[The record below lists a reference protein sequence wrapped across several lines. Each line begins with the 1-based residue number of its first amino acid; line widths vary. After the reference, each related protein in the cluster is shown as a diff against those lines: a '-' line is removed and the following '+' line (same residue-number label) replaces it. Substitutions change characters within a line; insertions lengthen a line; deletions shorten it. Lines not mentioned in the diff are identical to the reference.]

1 MSRGAQLL
9 ELQQVEEF
17 LRQKIGAFKKI
28 ERVLAEETPVARA
41 KQVFE
46 EAERAERHAR
56 AQQTGLNFELQ
67 QLTDKIAAEEK
78 KLYSG
83 DIKNAKELMN
93 LEVEVGMLKKQ
104 KDTLEGQVIVL
115 MGDIDDLAKRTKW
128 AKSECERLDQE
139 SQTQIA
145 TLREQQES
153 LKKDIGRAK
162 RKREGVLEK
171 IDTID
176 VEQFRYV
183 QKIKGE
189 TLAVAQLT
197 EGVCTACHVEVSAA
211 KRSSIERPTDN
222 KLITCGN
229 CGRILV
235 IV

>member
-9 ELQQVEEF
+9 ELQQVEEL

-28 ERVLAEETPVARA
+28 ERALIEETPVARA
-41 KQVFE
+41 KQAYE
-46 EAERAERHAR
+46 EAVRAERHAR
-56 AQQTGLNFELQ
+56 TQQNGLNFELQ
-67 QLTDKIAAEEK
+67 QLSDKIAAEEK

-83 DIKNAKELMN
+83 EIKNAKELVN

-115 MGDIDDLAKRTKW
+115 MGDVDDLAKRVAI
-128 AKSECERLDQE
+128 AKTDWERLEKETTAQV
-139 SQTQIA
+139 A
-145 TLREQQES
+145 MLREQQES
-153 LKKDIGRAK
+153 LKKEIGRAK
-162 RKREGVLEK
+162 RKREGVLER
-171 IDTID
+171 IDVTD

-197 EGVCTACHVEVSAA
+197 SGVCTACHVEVSAA

>member
-28 ERVLAEETPVARA
+28 ERVLSEETPVARA
-41 KQVFE
+41 KQAHE
-46 EAERAERHAR
+46 EAQRAERHAR
-56 AQQTGLNFELQ
+56 AQQKGLNFELQ
-67 QLTDKIAAEEK
+67 QLSDKVAEEET

-83 DIKNAKELMN
+83 TIANSKELVN

-115 MGDIDDLAKRTKW
+115 MGDIDDLAKRTAW
-128 AKSECERLDQE
+128 AKSECERLEKE
-139 SQTQIA
+139 SQAQVTVLLQ
-145 TLREQQES
+145 QQEV

-162 RKREGVLEK
+162 RKREGVLEH